1 MLAATGKLNQM
12 RAFKTFVISGMV
24 LCVSATLAL
33 AFQSSGRALIVLD
46 HETGLVLA
54 EKNGD
59 LPLPPASMSKIMTV
73 NMAFEALA
81 EGRLS
86 MSDKLPVSAHA
97 ASYGGST
104 MFLKAG
110 ERVSVEDLIRGVI
123 VLSGNDASAV
133 LAEALSPDGTES
145 GFARRMNE
153 RALELGLT
161 NSYFKNASG
170 WPDPDH
176 RMSVRDLAYLASH
189 IIDTFPN
196 YYRYFG
202 EREFQFGDRAPDNRH
217 NRNPLLKLDFGADGL
232 KTGYTEAA
240 DYGIVGSVIRGKRR
254 VVFVL
259 SGLESRRIRETEAE
273 RIVNWYYF
281 QFIDKQLFKRGETVA
296 RLPVWLGDNSHVA
309 ATVPA
314 DISIP
319 VAASA
324 SDEIIANAVF
334 DSVVEAPVEEG
345 QLLGQLEVE
354 IPGQSVSVTFPLV
367 AAEEVER
374 GGFGV
379 RIATVISRLLQQT
392 GLYELLDR

>member
-1 MLAATGKLNQM
+1 MM
-12 RAFKTFVISGMV
+12 RALKTFVISGLA
-24 LCVSATLAL
+24 LCIAATAAL
-33 AFQSSGRALIVLD
+33 AFQSSGRALIVVD
-46 HETGLVLA
+46 HATGLVLA

-59 LPLPPASMSKIMTV
+59 VPLPPASMSKIMTV

-86 MSDKLPVSAHA
+86 LSDKLPVSTHA
-97 ASYGGST
+97 AGYGGST

-110 ERVSVEDLIRGVI
+110 ERVSAEDLIRGVI

-176 RMSVRDLAYLASH
+176 RMSVRDLAKLASH
-189 IIDTFPN
+189 IIDAFPN

-202 EREFQFGDRAPDNRH
+202 EREFRFGNRAPENRH

-240 DYGIVGSVIRGKRR
+240 GYGIVGSVVRGKRR
-254 VVFVL
+254 VVFVVA
-259 SGLESRRIRETEAE
+259 GLDSRRIRETEAE
-273 RIVNWYYF
+273 KIVNWYYF
-281 QFIDKQLFKRGETVA
+281 QFIDRQLFKRGETVA
-296 RLPVWLGDNSHVA
+296 NLPVWLGDDSHVT
-309 ATVPA
+309 ATVPE

-319 VAASA
+319 LSASE

-334 DSVVEAPVEEG
+334 DSVVEAPVAKG
-345 QLLGQLEVE
+345 QLLGRLEVE
-354 IPGQSVSVTFPLV
+354 IPGQSESVTFPLV

-379 RIATVISRLLQQT
+379 RIATVIASLMQKT
-392 GLYELLDR
+392 GLYELLGL